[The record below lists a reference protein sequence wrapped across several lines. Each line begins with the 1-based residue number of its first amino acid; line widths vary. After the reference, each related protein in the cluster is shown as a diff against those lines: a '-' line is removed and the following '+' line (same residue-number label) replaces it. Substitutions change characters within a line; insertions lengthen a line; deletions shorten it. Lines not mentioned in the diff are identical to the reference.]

1 MSILKRTNRYQAIGN
16 SWAVPVVQWI
26 GKRLVSYELTES
38 IYKEKK
44 KYIDESMINEY
55 QNAILYDFSK
65 GIIDVGA
72 MKLNCTEQPEKC
84 EFRSL
89 KDIISGDAPKEIFIS
104 PVGCYGIIRRKQER
118 NLSINSRLEK
128 ALLKGASGMTKEEI
142 EKRSRIQKRGKHS
155 QDNKKLAY
163 A

>member
-1 MSILKRTNRYQAIGN
+1 MGFPDEYTNIKGAKRTNRYQAIGN

-72 MKLNCTEQPEKC
+72 MKLNCTEQPEK
-84 EFRSL
+84 
-89 KDIISGDAPKEIFIS
+89 
-104 PVGCYGIIRRKQER
+104 
-118 NLSINSRLEK
+118 
-128 ALLKGASGMTKEEI
+128 M
-142 EKRSRIQKRGKHS
+142 
-155 QDNKKLAY
+155 
-163 A
+163 

>member
-1 MSILKRTNRYQAIGN
+1 
-16 SWAVPVVQWI
+16 
-26 GKRLVSYELTES
+26 
-38 IYKEKK
+38 
-44 KYIDESMINEY
+44 MINEY